1 MMNGLSRSD
10 AGCHAGK
17 NSEATGGF
25 HGRLAWKSLDDNAC
39 TPKNRL
45 PQISRN
51 FFIIR
56 DMLLKLMALERPQ
69 CLWNVPN
76 AFLIFSQIIGTSPMP
91 RNAPGTSPMPRDNW
105 NRPKCPDWNVP
116 NAPMPSEILRGQ

>member
-69 CLWNVPN
+69 CTN
-76 AFLIFSQIIGTSPMP
+76 AIGTSPMH
-91 RNAPGTSPMPRDNW
+91 NVS
-105 NRPKCPDWNVP
+105 NR
-116 NAPMPSEILRGQ
+116 